1 MYKNLFQNKISEL
14 KENGN
19 YREFTE
25 VNRVSSKYPLAKGE
39 NGQEIVV
46 FCSNDYLGMSQ
57 NESVITAMTNA
68 LNDFGAGAGGS
79 RNIGGSH
86 KYFKMIEEEI
96 CDWHNK
102 ESALIFPTGYS
113 SNDAALQGLLR
124 TIPEMVVFSDE
135 KNHASIINALRSVK
149 NEVRIFK
156 HNDVI
161 HLEELLSDYE
171 ISTPKLIVFE
181 SVYSMD
187 GDVAPISKIV
197 DLAQKYNSLT
207 FLDEVHAIGMYGN
220 EGRGYSD
227 LFGVQDNIDIIQ
239 STMAKGIGIIGGYI
253 AGERWIVDVI
263 RSYSSG
269 FIFTTALPPAI
280 VAGCLQ
286 SIKIVREKDELRDKL
301 HIKTK
306 MLREKLKANGIEVLQ
321 DSTTHI
327 LPVITGDANK
337 CKDAAKMLFEVFSI
351 YVQAI
356 NAPTVDRGTERF
368 RINVTPNHTDE
379 QIDLLVSSIVFVFDQ
394 LGIKRGDVLI

>member
-327 LPVITGDANK
+327 LPVIIGDANK

-394 LGIKRGDVLI
+394 LGIKRGDVLK

>member
-1 MYKNLFQNKISEL
+1 MYKNLFQTKISEL

-39 NGQEIVV
+39 NGQEIIV

-197 DLAQKYNSLT
+197 GLAQKYNSLT

-227 LFGVQDNIDIIQ
+227 LFGVQDDIDIIQ

-327 LPVITGDANK
+327 LPIIIGDANK
-337 CKDAAKMLFEVFSI
+337 SKDAAKMLFEVFSI

-394 LGIKRGDVLI
+394 LGIKRGDILK

>member
-1 MYKNLFQNKISEL
+1 
-14 KENGN
+14 
-19 YREFTE
+19 
-25 VNRVSSKYPLAKGE
+25 
-39 NGQEIVV
+39 
-46 FCSNDYLGMSQ
+46 MSQ

-68 LNDFGAGAGGS
+68 LNDLGAGAGGS
-79 RNIGGSH
+79 RNIGSSH

-207 FLDEVHAIGMYGN
+207 FLDEVHAIGMYVN
-220 EGRGYSD
+220 EGKGYSD
-227 LFGVQDNIDIIQ
+227 LFGVQDDIDIIQ

-327 LPVITGDANK
+327 LPIIIGDASK
-337 CKDAAKMLFEVFSI
+337 CTDAAKMLFEVFSI

-394 LGIKRGDVLI
+394 LGIKRGDILK

>member
-1 MYKNLFQNKISEL
+1 MYKNLFQTKISEL

-39 NGQEIVV
+39 NGQEIIV

-68 LNDFGAGAGGS
+68 LNDFGAGAGGA

-197 DLAQKYNSLT
+197 GLAQKYNSLT

-227 LFGVQDNIDIIQ
+227 LFGVQDDIDIIQ

-327 LPVITGDANK
+327 LPIIIGDANK

-394 LGIKRGDVLI
+394 LGIKRGDILK

>member
-1 MYKNLFQNKISEL
+1 MYKELFYSKISEL
-14 KENGN
+14 KKNGN

-39 NGQEIVV
+39 YGQEIIV

-57 NESVITAMTNA
+57 DKSVIESMTKA
-68 LNDFGAGAGGS
+68 LNELGAGAGGS
-79 RNIGGSH
+79 RNIGGTH
-86 KYFKMIEEEI
+86 KYFKSIEEEI
-96 CDWHNK
+96 CDWHDK

-124 TIPEMVVFSDE
+124 TFPNMVVFSDE

-156 HNDVI
+156 HNNTQ
-161 HLEELLSDYE
+161 HLEELLSEYE
-171 ISTPKLIVFE
+171 KNTPKLIVFE

-187 GDVAPISKIV
+187 GDVAPITEVV
-197 DLAQKYNSLT
+197 DLAKKYNSLT
-207 FLDEVHAIGMYGN
+207 FLDEVHAIGLYGR
-220 EGRGYSD
+220 EGKGYSD
-227 LFGVQDNIDIIQ
+227 LLGVQGDIDIVQ

-253 AGERWIVDVI
+253 AGERWMIDVI

-286 SIKIVREKDELRDKL
+286 SIKVVRKRDDLRSAL
-301 HIKTK
+301 HTNTK
-306 MLREKLKANGIEVLQ
+306 RLREKLKANGIEVLK

-327 LPVITGDANK
+327 LPIIIGDSQK
-337 CKDAAKMLFEVFSI
+337 CKEAAKMLFETFNI

-356 NAPTVDRGTERF
+356 NAPTVKKGTERF
-368 RINVTPNHTDE
+368 RINVTPNHTAE

-394 LGIKRGDVLI
+394 LNIKRSVLVK

>member
-1 MYKNLFQNKISEL
+1 MYKNLFQTKISEL

-39 NGQEIVV
+39 NGQEIIV

-68 LNDFGAGAGGS
+68 LNDLGAGAGGS

-220 EGRGYSD
+220 EGKGYSD
-227 LFGVQDNIDIIQ
+227 LFGVQDDIDIIQ

-327 LPVITGDANK
+327 LPIIIGDASK
-337 CKDAAKMLFEVFSI
+337 CTDAAKMLFEVFSI

-394 LGIKRGDVLI
+394 LGIKRGDILK

>member
-1 MYKNLFQNKISEL
+1 MYKDLFRTKISEL
-14 KENGN
+14 KENGT

-25 VNRVSSKYPLAKGE
+25 VNRVASEYPLAKGK
-39 NGQEIVV
+39 NGQEIIV

-68 LNDFGAGAGGS
+68 LNDLGAGAGGS

-96 CDWHNK
+96 CNWHNK

-171 ISTPKLIVFE
+171 INIPKLIVFE

-197 DLAQKYNSLT
+197 DLAQEYNSLT
-207 FLDEVHAIGMYGN
+207 FLDEVHAIGMYGD

-227 LFGVQDNIDIIQ
+227 LLGVQDDIDIIQ

-306 MLREKLKANGIEVLQ
+306 ILREKLKANGIEVMR

-327 LPVITGDANK
+327 LPIIIGDANK
-337 CKDAAKMLFEVFSI
+337 CKKAAKMLFEVFSI

-394 LGIKRGDVLI
+394 LGIKRGDNLK

>member
-1 MYKNLFQNKISEL
+1 MYKNLFQTKISEL

-39 NGQEIVV
+39 NGQEIIV

-68 LNDFGAGAGGS
+68 LNDLGAGAGGS

-135 KNHASIINALRSVK
+135 KNYASIINALRSVK

-220 EGRGYSD
+220 EGKGYSD
-227 LFGVQDNIDIIQ
+227 LFGVQDDIDIIQ

-327 LPVITGDANK
+327 LPIIIGDASK
-337 CKDAAKMLFEVFSI
+337 CTDAAKMLFEVFSI

-394 LGIKRGDVLI
+394 LGIKRGDILK

>member
-1 MYKNLFQNKISEL
+1 MYKNLFQTKISEL

-39 NGQEIVV
+39 NGQEIIV

-68 LNDFGAGAGGS
+68 LNDLGAGAGGS

-220 EGRGYSD
+220 EGKGYSD
-227 LFGVQDNIDIIQ
+227 LFGVQDDIDIIQ

-327 LPVITGDANK
+327 LPIIIGDASK
-337 CKDAAKMLFEVFSI
+337 CTDAAKMLFEVFSI
-351 YVQAI
+351 YVKAI

-394 LGIKRGDVLI
+394 LGIKRGDILK

>member
-1 MYKNLFQNKISEL
+1 MYKNLFQTKISEL

-39 NGQEIVV
+39 NGQEIIV

-197 DLAQKYNSLT
+197 GLAQKYNSLT

-227 LFGVQDNIDIIQ
+227 LFGVQDDIDIIQ

-327 LPVITGDANK
+327 LPIIIGDANK

-394 LGIKRGDVLI
+394 LGIKHGDILK

>member
-1 MYKNLFQNKISEL
+1 MYKNLFQTKISEL

-39 NGQEIVV
+39 NGQEIIV

-197 DLAQKYNSLT
+197 GLAQKYNSLT

-227 LFGVQDNIDIIQ
+227 LFGVQDDIDIIQ

-327 LPVITGDANK
+327 LPIIIGDANK

-394 LGIKRGDVLI
+394 LGIKRGDILK